1 MANENKRSKPG
12 FIQELQRRKVFR
24 VAVAY
29 LIVAWLVIQIADTTF
44 DPLQLPEW
52 SQTLVVVLAMIGF
65 PVALVLAW
73 AFDATP
79 DGIKKTEPATDG
91 EVAEEENQGPSIAVL
106 PFVNMSDSKE
116 NEYFSDGLAEE
127 LLTMLSRITSLKVC
141 SRSSSF
147 AYKGKD
153 VHVPTVAAKLGVKTI
168 VEGSVRRVGD
178 KVRITVQV
186 IDAKNDKHLWA
197 KNYDRKLDD
206 IFAVQDEIAEQIVQS
221 LHLTLS
227 LEEQRHVTD
236 QTTENFEAYDYY
248 LRGKD
253 QYYRSGTGHLASALR
268 MFDKA
273 IEIDPG
279 YALAYAGRTYCLT
292 DAFLY
297 RRNEEPTLDRAFE
310 SSSKAVELADHL
322 AESHTARGLT
332 LMAAEKFSEAKQSF
346 ERALSISPTLYEPL
360 NFYSRLARLEG
371 DPKKVLELARRAA
384 VAQPDNY
391 QSWSEIANQL
401 KILGRDEEAV
411 AAVEQAQLVA
421 RKAIDTDP
429 TNSRAMSFLAIM
441 LCEQG
446 NSDEAKLWIERALVT
461 APDTGG
467 THYNAA
473 CGYALLGETEL
484 ALDHLERGINLGAMH
499 KQWYDTDPDMDSLR
513 DEPRYKAMMKRV

>member
-1 MANENKRSKPG
+1 MTKEKKNTKPG

-29 LIVAWLVIQIADTTF
+29 LIVSWLVIQIADTTF
-44 DPLQLPEW
+44 EPLLLPEW
-52 SQTLVVVLAMIGF
+52 SQTLVVALAMIGF

-73 AFDATP
+73 AFDVTP
-79 DGIKKTEPATDG
+79 DGVKKTGSASEEED
-91 EVAEEENQGPSIAVL
+91 AEENCEGPSIAVL

-127 LLTMLSRITSLKVC
+127 LLTMLSRISSLKVC

-147 AYKGKD
+147 AYKTKD
-153 VHVPTVAAKLGVKTI
+153 IHVPTVARKLGVATI
-168 VEGSVRRVGD
+168 VEGSVRRAGD
-178 KVRITVQV
+178 KVRVTVQV
-186 IDAKNDKHLWA
+186 SDARNDKHLWA
-197 KNYDRKLDD
+197 KTFDRKLDD
-206 IFAVQDEIAEQIVQS
+206 IFAVQSEIAEQIVES

-227 LEEQRHVTD
+227 LEEQKHVTD

-253 QYYRSGTGHLASALR
+253 QYCRSGTGHLASALR

-273 IEIDPG
+273 IEIDPD

-332 LMAAEKFSEAKQSF
+332 LMAAEKFPEAKESF
-346 ERALSISPTLYEPL
+346 ERALSINPTLYEPL

-371 DPKKVLELARRAA
+371 DPEKVLELAQRA
-384 VAQPDNY
+384 VAVQPDNY
-391 QSWSEIANQL
+391 QSWTEVANQL
-401 KILGRDEEAV
+401 KVLGRDEEAV
-411 AAVEQAQLVA
+411 AAVERAQLVT
-421 RKAIDTDP
+421 RKAIDADP
-429 TNSRAMSFLAIM
+429 ANSRAMSFLAIM
-441 LCEQG
+441 LGEQG

-484 ALDHLERGINLGAMH
+484 ALGHLERGIELGAMH
-499 KQWYDTDPDMDSLR
+499 KQWYDTDADMDSLR
-513 DEPRYKAMMKRV
+513 DEPRFIAAMKRV